1 MTNQNIKGN
10 TLQFNSVYCEQN
22 VWLHTRYI
30 VNPSTNDNMKL
41 TIQTLSPVKP
51 NLTRI
56 PCHYVIMVTYD
67 SNVRCNNAQTH
78 FSTCWL

>member
-30 VNPSTNDNMKL
+30 VNPSTNDNMK
-41 TIQTLSPVKP
+41 
-51 NLTRI
+51 
-56 PCHYVIMVTYD
+56 
-67 SNVRCNNAQTH
+67 
-78 FSTCWL
+78 